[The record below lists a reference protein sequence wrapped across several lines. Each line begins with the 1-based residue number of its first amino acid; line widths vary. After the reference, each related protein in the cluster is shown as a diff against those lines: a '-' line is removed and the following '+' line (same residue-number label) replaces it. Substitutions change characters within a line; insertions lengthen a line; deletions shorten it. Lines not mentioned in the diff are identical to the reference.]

1 MIQVQLV
8 PLDLHMYDLW
18 STSKMEKKITVHNK
32 KRKIEKNKIYIYI
45 YIGQIDSYR
54 KKKKKR
60 NLSA

>member
-1 MIQVQLV
+1 MIPAQLV

-45 YIGQIDSYR
+45 GQIDSYR
-54 KKKKKR
+54 KKKKKKR